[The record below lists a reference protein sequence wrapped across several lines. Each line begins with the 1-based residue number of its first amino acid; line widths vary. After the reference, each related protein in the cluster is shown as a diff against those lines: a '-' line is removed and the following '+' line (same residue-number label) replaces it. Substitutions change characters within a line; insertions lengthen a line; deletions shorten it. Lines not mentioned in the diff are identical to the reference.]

1 MRRKLR
7 RLSPWI
13 VLVLVSLS
21 LPLVRW
27 ASYRLTDQAV
37 LTFKGHNQVVWSVAF
52 SPDGKRLA
60 SASGYPYANPGEV
73 KVWDASTGGLL
84 LTLRGHSNIVWSVA
98 FSPDGQRLASGS
110 EDKTVKLWDVSTGRQ
125 VLVLPHTSRVQSVAF
140 RPGGKQFASRSEGKV
155 QVWDVTSGDEG
166 HTLDVGALGV
176 NREQSSFYGAGRSL
190 AFSPDGKRLA
200 TGAGDNV
207 TVWDAET
214 GKLLLTLKGHRCD
227 VNSVTFS
234 PDSTWL
240 ASASGCL
247 PEPGEVRVWDVA
259 TGKELLTL
267 EEHILAVSSVA
278 WSPNGQWLASGSR
291 ATRVGVF
298 FLFSTP
304 ELKVWNALTGR
315 EILTL
320 KGHTDYIQ
328 SVAFSQDGE
337 RLATGS
343 SDKTVKIWKMTD

>member
-1 MRRKLR
+1 
-7 RLSPWI
+7 
-13 VLVLVSLS
+13 
-21 LPLVRW
+21 
-27 ASYRLTDQAV
+27 
-37 LTFKGHNQVVWSVAF
+37 
-52 SPDGKRLA
+52 
-60 SASGYPYANPGEV
+60 
-73 KVWDASTGGLL
+73 
-84 LTLRGHSNIVWSVA
+84 
-98 FSPDGQRLASGS
+98 
-110 EDKTVKLWDVSTGRQ
+110 
-125 VLVLPHTSRVQSVAF
+125 
-140 RPGGKQFASRSEGKV
+140 
-155 QVWDVTSGDEG
+155 
-166 HTLDVGALGV
+166 
-176 NREQSSFYGAGRSL
+176 
-190 AFSPDGKRLA
+190 
-200 TGAGDNV
+200 
-207 TVWDAET
+207 
-214 GKLLLTLKGHRCD
+214 
-227 VNSVTFS
+227 
-234 PDSTWL
+234 
-240 ASASGCL
+240 
-247 PEPGEVRVWDVA
+247 VWDVA